1 MRRVSSPEPIWAGPV
16 TDGAT
21 LEVVARRLRYRGE
34 LEIGGDPLRVV
45 NELDV
50 EQYLWGL
57 GEVSSAWSP
66 NALRAQIVAARTYAL
81 RAMAA
86 NGEICDTQRC
96 QVYKGASG
104 EFGSQVQAVNDT
116 LGTVLTWNGAY
127 ASTVYSA
134 NAAGVT
140 ATPMEGFG
148 NPDAAH
154 PYLPSVPYTS
164 RSDVRYEVPIALGD
178 LAARLGYAGTATAA
192 RVATTGPSGRPLTV
206 ELDGSAGVV
215 SVSAI
220 QVQRAMGLRSTQWT
234 LRLESAA
241 VAPDA
246 PEAAD
251 VVQSAPE
258 DVAAAVASETKRMR
272 VRVSATS
279 DDAATADDP
288 SSDDGDGVDP
298 LAWPLLAAV
307 LAAGAVGIATLR
319 RHDRAELKGQAPT
332 RPLQKDRRPLRER

>member
-1 MRRVSSPEPIWAGPV
+1 MSSPEPIWAGPV
-16 TDGAT
+16 TDGAQ

-81 RAMAA
+81 RALAA

-96 QVYKGASG
+96 QVYKGTSG
-104 EFGSQVQAVNDT
+104 EFAPQVQAVNDT
-116 LGTVLTWNGAY
+116 LGTVLTWNGGY

-164 RSDVRYEVPIALGD
+164 RSEVRYEVPIALGD
-178 LAARLGYAGTATAA
+178 LARRLGYAGTATAA
-192 RVATTGPSGRPLTV
+192 RVATTGPSGRALTV
-206 ELDGSAGVV
+206 ELDGSSGVL
-215 SVSAI
+215 SVPAI

-234 LRLESAA
+234 LRLDSAD
-241 VAPDA
+241 VAPEA

-251 VVQSAPE
+251 IVQAAPE
-258 DVAAAVASETKRMR
+258 DVAAAVATETKRMQISDLR
-272 VRVSATS
+272 AGGPALDGASGSS
-279 DDAATADDP
+279 DDADGDED
-288 SSDDGDGVDP
+288 DDGGLDP
-298 LAWPLLAAV
+298 LAWPLLAAI

-319 RHDRAELKGQAPT
+319 GRD
-332 RPLQKDRRPLRER
+332 

>member
-1 MRRVSSPEPIWAGPV
+1 VSSPEPIWAGPV
-16 TDGAT
+16 TDGAQ

-104 EFGSQVQAVNDT
+104 EFAAQVQAVNDT
-116 LGTVLTWNGAY
+116 LGTVLTWNGGY

-178 LAARLGYAGTATAA
+178 HARRLGYAGTATTA
-192 RVATTGPSGRPLTV
+192 RVATTGPSGRALTV
-206 ELDGSAGVV
+206 EVDGSSGVL
-215 SVSAI
+215 SVPAI

-234 LRLESAA
+234 LRLDSAD
-241 VAPDA
+241 VAPEA

-251 VVQSAPE
+251 VVQAAPE
-258 DVAAAVASETKRMR
+258 DVAVAVASETERMR
-272 VRVSATS
+272 VRVQRADGRALDGGTS
-279 DDAATADDP
+279 DDAELGE
-288 SSDDGDGVDP
+288 DDGGLDP
-298 LAWPLLAAV
+298 LAWPLLVAV
-307 LAAGAVGIATLR
+307 LAAGAVGTATLR
-319 RHDRAELKGQAPT
+319 RRD
-332 RPLQKDRRPLRER
+332 